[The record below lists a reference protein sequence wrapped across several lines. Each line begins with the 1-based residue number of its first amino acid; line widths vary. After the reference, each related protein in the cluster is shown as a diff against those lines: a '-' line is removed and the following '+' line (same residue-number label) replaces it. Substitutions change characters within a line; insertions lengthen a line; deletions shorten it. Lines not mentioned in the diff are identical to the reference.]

1 MKKYAEGRKR
11 PAEQPRDGL
20 MKKYRNEWKYC
31 CTDADLARVEHRIGA
46 VLPKD
51 LHAGPD
57 GRYSVHSLYFDDL
70 SNACAMETEAGNG
83 LRFKYRIR
91 YYGSNPE
98 FLRLE
103 RKEKR
108 YGGCFKASCRITADE
123 YEALVSGNVSEL
135 LYDETRPLL
144 QRFAAEILT
153 RGFTPRVIV
162 DYERIAYVEPIAN
175 VRITLDLNIAVSKE
189 YRRFLHGDYLRVPL
203 LPKGSH
209 VLEVKFDDLFPGY
222 LKQSV
227 YECRLQQ
234 RSFSKYGLGFELLRS
249 M

>member
-1 MKKYAEGRKR
+1 
-11 PAEQPRDGL
+11 

-31 CTDADLARVEHRIGA
+31 CTDADLVRVEHRIAA
-46 VLPKD
+46 VLSKD
-51 LHAGPD
+51 MHAGSD
-57 GRYSVHSLYFDDL
+57 GRYGVRSLYFDDL
-70 SNACAMETEAGNG
+70 NNTCAMETEAGNG

-91 YYGSNPE
+91 YYGSNPD

-108 YGGCFKASCRITADE
+108 YGGCFKDSCRITRDE
-123 YEALVSGNVSEL
+123 YEMLVAGDVSAL
-135 LYDETRPLL
+135 LYDEERPVLK
-144 QRFAAEILT
+144 RFAVDILT
-153 RGFTPRVIV
+153 RGFAPRVIV

-189 YRRFLHGDYLRVPL
+189 YDRFLMGDYLKIPL
-203 LPKGSH
+203 LRRGQH
-209 VLEVKFDDLFPGY
+209 VLEVKFDEIFPGY